1 MSTAASARAQRAQR
15 RAAQS
20 APQPRRMPIRVQS
33 AARANREILSEHS
46 SDDRYSEY
54 EPTDATEDS
63 VTFTAT
69 ATSRMRSEAR
79 MTPSAALLAARELI
93 NNEPRASLHDAWI
106 EKIADLLNIAYL
118 AITRSVA
125 PTPPEAQPP
134 PRPHQHPSQAGPQG
148 QGAATAP

>member
-1 MSTAASARAQRAQR
+1 MSTAVSARAQRAQR

-20 APQPRRMPIRVQS
+20 APQPRRPPIRVQS
-33 AARANREILSEHS
+33 AAGPNREILSEHS

-93 NNEPRASLHDAWI
+93 NNEPHASLHDA
-106 EKIADLLNIAYL
+106 
-118 AITRSVA
+118 
-125 PTPPEAQPP
+125 
-134 PRPHQHPSQAGPQG
+134 
-148 QGAATAP
+148 